1 MTFGEACTKYLSDV
15 QHSLKP
21 GSFNTE
27 MSCINRVLEVY
38 GKDGDAAEFDND
50 SVTTYRRIRSE
61 AEIANSTINQEVA
74 VWSKVMRHAKLPDP
88 AKGLRKLKVPKPM
101 RQLLT
106 DEQVEAFCQNASLEN
121 ETVGAFI
128 RFLAYSGAREREG
141 LAFKASDFDREKRT
155 LCIGSDGNAKN
166 GRHRF
171 IQCSDFLYLHLCWVV
186 DLWGAFDDCKVFQL
200 NTNSTHRHIFER
212 TRDRLDMDWVGFH
225 DFRHYFASKCVMSGI
240 DFHTIAEWLGHS
252 DSSLLAKRYAHLSD
266 SHRKQQAQ
274 RLKFQ

>member
-15 QHSLKP
+15 QHALKP

-38 GKDGDAAEFDND
+38 GKNSDPSMFDNG
-50 SVTTYRRIRSE
+50 SIANYRRARSE
-61 AEIANSTINQEVA
+61 AGISNSTINQEVA
-74 VWSKVMRHAKLPDP
+74 VWSKVMRHCKLPDP
-88 AKGLRKLKVPKPM
+88 AKGMRKLKVPKPM

-106 DEQVEAFCQNASLEN
+106 DKQVELFCELAAAEN
-121 ETVGAFI
+121 RSVGAFV

-141 LAFKASDFDREKRT
+141 LAFSVHDFDREKRT

-171 IQCSDFLYLHLCWVV
+171 IQCSDALYVHLCAIV
-186 DLWGAFDDCKVFQL
+186 DSSQRVSSKPFQL
-200 NTNSTHRHIFER
+200 NTNSTHRYVLER
-212 TRDRLDMDWVGFH
+212 VRDRLSMDWVGFH

>member
-1 MTFGEACTKYLSDV
+1 MTLGEVCTKYLADV

-27 MSCINRVLEVY
+27 LSCINRLLEVY
-38 GKDGDAAEFDND
+38 SKDSECVFDND
-50 SVTTYRRIRSE
+50 SVTAYRRIRSE
-61 AEIANSTINQEVA
+61 AGIANSTINQEVA
-74 VWSKVMRHAKLPDP
+74 VWSKVMRHSKLKDP
-88 AKGLRKLKVPKPM
+88 AHGLRKLKVPKPM

-106 DEQVEAFCQNASLEN
+106 DEQVELFCEMASADIYS
-121 ETVGAFI
+121 VGAFI

-141 LAFKASDFDREKRT
+141 LAFNVNDFDREKRT

-171 IQCSDFLYLHLCWVV
+171 IQCSDALYVHLCSIV
-186 DLWGAFDDCKVFQL
+186 DRGTGCSRTPFSL
-200 NTNSTHRHIFER
+200 NTNSTHRYVLER
-212 TRDRLDMDWVGFH
+212 VRDRLNMQWVGFH

-252 DSSLLAKRYAHLSD
+252 DSSLLSKRYAHLSD
-266 SHRKQQAQ
+266 THRKQQAQ
-274 RLKFQ
+274 RLKFA

>member
-15 QHSLKP
+15 QHALKP

-27 MSCINRVLEVY
+27 MSCINRLLEVY
-38 GKDGDAAEFDND
+38 GKDVNASEFDND
-50 SVTTYRRIRSE
+50 SVSSYRRIRSD
-61 AEIANSTINQEVA
+61 AKIANSTINQEVA
-74 VWSKVMRHAKLPDP
+74 VWSKVMRHCKLNDP
-88 AKGLRKLKVPKPM
+88 AKGMRKLKVPKPM

-106 DEQVEAFCQNASLEN
+106 DEQVEAFCQNASIEN
-121 ETVGAFI
+121 SIVGAFI

-141 LAFKASDFDREKRT
+141 LAFLSTDFDREKRT

-171 IQCSDFLYLHLCWVV
+171 IQCSDALYVHLCAVV
-186 DLWGAFDDCKVFQL
+186 DSDSRVSSKPFRLL
-200 NTNSTHRHIFER
+200 TNSTHRYVLER
-212 TRDRLDMDWVGFH
+212 VRDRLDMDWVGFH